1 MKVEDFKR
9 AKEIQQRIKE
19 LDKLRTRL
27 FNKNLN
33 IYSISGLDRVDDGVL
48 LSENMRM
55 TLLGLCNVELLQLEE
70 EFSKL

>member
-9 AKEIQQRIKE
+9 AKEIQQRVKE
-19 LDKLRTRL
+19 LDKMRTRL
-27 FNKNLN
+27 SNKNLN
-33 IYSISGLDRVDDGVL
+33 IYTISGSDRVDDGVL

-55 TLLGLCNVELLQLEE
+55 VLQGLCNAELFQLEE

>member
-9 AKEIQQRIKE
+9 AKEIQQRVKE
-19 LDKLRTRL
+19 LDKMRTRL
-27 FNKNLN
+27 SNKNLS

-48 LSENMRM
+48 LSEDMRM

>member
-9 AKEIQQRIKE
+9 AKEIQQRLKE
-19 LDKLRTRL
+19 LNKMRTRL
-27 FNKNLN
+27 SNKNLS

-48 LSENMRM
+48 LSEDMRM

-70 EFSKL
+70 EFSNL